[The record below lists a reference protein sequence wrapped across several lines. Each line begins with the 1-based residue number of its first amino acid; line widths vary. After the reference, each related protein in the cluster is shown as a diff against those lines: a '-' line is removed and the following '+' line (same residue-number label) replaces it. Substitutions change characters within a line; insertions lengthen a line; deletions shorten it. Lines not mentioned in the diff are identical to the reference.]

1 MLTWPDACCGK
12 AADSTFIK
20 FRSAGTDRMTTT
32 RAQHHLAIL
41 LVVLAA
47 TAWSTAPYF
56 VRLLPYDSW
65 TILFWRGVFGTALI
79 VLVLLAIQ
87 GRRSLL
93 ADFSSMGA
101 RGWLVAALSTL
112 GMTAFVPALQFTSAA
127 NVAVINA
134 TGPFVTAGLAWIWLR
149 EASSPRTL
157 IASAVALCGVAIIV
171 GGAHGGSDFRGI
183 ALAGLMTVA
192 IAAMTVV
199 VRHNRQTPMAAA
211 SALSSLL
218 GSVVSIPFAQS
229 IASVAPHDLLTFVG
243 FGFQIA
249 IGLTFFIV
257 GSRFL
262 PSGQAALIATLET
275 PLMPF
280 WIWLAFSD
288 VPALHQLI
296 GGALVLGAV
305 IADIIGDL
313 VRARRRAVRGRPASQ
328 QV

>member
-1 MLTWPDACCGK
+1 M
-12 AADSTFIK
+12 
-20 FRSAGTDRMTTT
+20 TT

-47 TAWSTAPYF
+47 SAWSTAPYF
-56 VRLLPYDSW
+56 VRVLPYDSW

-79 VLVLLAIQ
+79 TLCLLATQ
-87 GRRSLL
+87 GRSLF
-93 ADFSSMGA
+93 ADFRNMGM
-101 RGWLVAALSTL
+101 RGWLVASLSTL
-112 GMTAFVPALQFTSAA
+112 GMAVFIPALQYTSAA

-134 TGPFVTAGLAWIWLR
+134 TGPFVTAALAWLWLR
-149 EASSPRTL
+149 ERAHSRTL
-157 IASAVALCGVAIIV
+157 IACAVALIGVVTIV
-171 GGAHGGSDFRGI
+171 GGAKGGADLRGI
-183 ALAGLMTVA
+183 ALAGLMTVS
-192 IAAMTVV
+192 IAAMTVI
-199 VRHNRQTPMAAA
+199 VRRHKETPMAAA

-229 IASVAPHDLLTFVG
+229 ITAVAPHDFVAFVG

-249 IGLTFFIV
+249 IGLTFFIL

-280 WIWLAFSD
+280 WIWLAFGD
-288 VPALHQLI
+288 VPAPHQLV

-305 IADIIGDL
+305 IADIVGEL
-313 VRARRRAVRGRPASQ
+313 YTARRTDASALPARQ
-328 QV
+328 AP